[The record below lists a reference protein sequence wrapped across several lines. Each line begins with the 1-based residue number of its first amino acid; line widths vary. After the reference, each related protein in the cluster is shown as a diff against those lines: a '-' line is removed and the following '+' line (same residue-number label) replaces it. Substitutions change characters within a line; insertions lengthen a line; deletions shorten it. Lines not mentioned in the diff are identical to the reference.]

1 MKLLCTT
8 VFALAIT
15 TASFA
20 DTWTVGWSLNNPFPD
35 FDNIQDA
42 VDYADNGDEIIVF
55 PGTYTTSSGEE
66 VVNNEGKNIWLRSF
80 SSNGDT
86 FIDGENTRRG
96 IALPIGD
103 GTIIEGFTIQNCSA
117 DQGAG
122 LWIEGS
128 TNIVD
133 CVIEDNV
140 ATSDG
145 GNVFVFSGNPTF
157 ENCEFND
164 GEAAYGA
171 GVFCQD
177 GSPEFSFCSFED
189 NDATERGGGIRG
201 DQISGYFT
209 NCNFARNTAAR
220 GGAGHF
226 QANLN
231 GTYKHFR

>member
-1 MKLLCTT
+1 MKDLQ
-8 VFALAIT
+8 
-15 TASFA
+15 SK
-20 DTWTVGWSLNNPFPD
+20 
-35 FDNIQDA
+35 
-42 VDYADNGDEIIVF
+42 IV
-55 PGTYTTSSGEE
+55 
-66 VVNNEGKNIWLRSF
+66 
-80 SSNGDT
+80 
-86 FIDGENTRRG
+86 
-96 IALPIGD
+96 LP
-103 GTIIEGFTIQNCSA
+103 T
-117 DQGAG
+117 QGAG

-231 GTYKHFR
+231 GLTSIFASCTFYQNTASSLGGA